1 MAFATGK
8 SGNPSGRTKGI
19 PNKATAAIKERIEQ
33 VLTALD
39 ETLAD
44 DLKALGPQQ
53 RIELWAKLQ
62 EFIRPKLRRTA
73 LVGDP
78 DEPARGVV
86 LVQLVGAMRSPTTS
100 EKDVLE

>member
-1 MAFATGK
+1 MAFTTGK
-8 SGNPSGRTKGI
+8 SGNPAGRTRGI

-62 EFIRPKLRRTA
+62 EFIRPKLSRTA
-73 LVGDP
+73 LAGDP
-78 DEPARGVV
+78 DGPVRGVV
-86 LVQLVGAMRSPTTS
+86 QVELVGCYRPPTTS
-100 EKDVLE
+100 EKYVSE